1 MQKFILE
8 NLDCN
13 SCAKKLEKAL
23 QALPSVSQATINFS
37 TNTLYLQASDISA
50 VKAQIAKIE
59 PNINMLSMHD
69 KAHTNTSYLK
79 ELSKL
84 CVLLSGFLICMLCL
98 HYTPIENSV
107 YIQKLNAF
115 FAIDSKLFQESLIN
129 GKDSILYSYLANAT
143 PFSLILHV
151 ILVLLYIISGMPIFQ
166 AVWRNVRNRV
176 FFDEHTLMFIATIA
190 AFCIGEMSEAVAV
203 MLFFR
208 IGEFLESLA
217 LKKSKKSLYGLLDI
231 TPEIAHIQKQDKD
244 SKEIIWEDTHAEL
257 LNVNDIIL
265 VKVGEKI
272 PVDGIIRHGASVL
285 DMQALSGESKP
296 ISVKEGDEVLAG
308 AINMQGVL
316 TICVSKPFCD
326 SQIAKIKEMVEQ
338 ASNTKAKSEKIITRF
353 AQVYTPIM
361 FFIALAIACLPPL
374 FNGEWHEWI
383 YRGLVVLMV
392 SCPCA
397 LVLSI
402 PLGYFGAL
410 GIASRRGILIKG
422 SMHFDNLSK
431 LQNIIFDKTGT
442 LTQGIFQI
450 QSIVPLANENKE
462 SLLDIARHAQRF
474 SNHPIAHAIMKGV
487 EHKYTCHS
495 KTFQEIAGKGVYME
509 CCNDCIIVGN
519 LSLMKDY
526 NIDTSLFNTHRGQV
540 LEGVS
545 IAHIAKNG
553 IYMGYITLG
562 DTLKEDSKKCMEYL
576 RRLKVSPI
584 AILSGDNKQSVAHI
598 AKELDIQNY
607 YAELLPTQKA
617 EKLQI
622 LMQQNKD
629 STQPNKHAITA
640 FVGDGIN
647 DCVVLKSADIGIS
660 IGTKNSHS
668 DINKESA
675 DIILTNPSPMGIVH
689 AIKIARKI
697 QRITWQNIAF
707 TLGTKLILVLL
718 GVVGIAN
725 MWLAVFG
732 DVGVALL
739 ALLNALRVARI

>member
-23 QALPSVSQATINFS
+23 QALPSVKQATINFS
-37 TNTLYLQASDISA
+37 TNTLYLQSSDISE

-59 PNINMLSMHD
+59 PNIKMLSMRD
-69 KAHTNTSYLK
+69 KAHNNTSYYK
-79 ELSKL
+79 ELSML
-84 CVLLSGFLICMLCL
+84 CVLLISFLICMLCL
-98 HYTPIENSV
+98 HYTPLENSTL
-107 YIQKLNAF
+107 IQKLNAF
-115 FAIDSKLFQESLIN
+115 FVIDSNYFRENL
-129 GKDSILYSYLANAT
+129 ILYSYLANST
-143 PFSLILHV
+143 PFKLILHA
-151 ILVLLYIISGMPIFQ
+151 ILVLLYVISGMPIFK

-203 MLFFR
+203 MIFFR

-217 LKKSKKSLYGLLDI
+217 LKKSKKSLYDLLDI
-231 TPEIAHIQKQDKD
+231 TPEVAHIQKQDKD

-257 LNVNDIIL
+257 LKVNDIIL
-265 VKVGEKI
+265 VRVGEKI
-272 PVDGIIRHGASVL
+272 PVDGIITNGISTL
-285 DMQALSGESKP
+285 DMQTLSGESKP

-308 AINMQGVL
+308 AINLQSVL

-338 ASNTKAKSEKIITRF
+338 AGNTKAKSEKIITRF

-361 FFIALAIACLPPL
+361 FFIALAIACIPPL
-374 FNGEWHEWI
+374 FNGAWHEWI

-410 GIASRRGILIKG
+410 GIASRNGILIKG
-422 SMHFDNLSK
+422 AIHFANLAK
-431 LQNIIFDKTGT
+431 LQNIVFDKTGT
-442 LTQGIFQI
+442 LTQGVFQI
-450 QSIVPLANENKE
+450 QSIVPLADESKE

-474 SNHPIAHAIMKGV
+474 SNHPIAHAIMQGA
-487 EHKYTCHS
+487 EYAYTCNT
-495 KTFQEIAGKGVYME
+495 KTFQEIAGKGVYVE
-509 CCNDCIIVGN
+509 CCNECIIVGN
-519 LSLMKDY
+519 LSLMQDY
-526 NIDTSLFNTHRGQV
+526 NIDTTSFNTHK
-540 LEGVS
+540 EKAINGVS
-545 IAHIAKNG
+545 IVHIAKNG

-562 DTLKEDSKKCMEYL
+562 DILKEDSKKCMEYL
-576 RRLKVSPI
+576 RKLNVLPL

-598 AKELDIQNY
+598 AKELGIKDY

-617 EKLQI
+617 ERFQI

-629 STQPNKHAITA
+629 SIQPNKHALTA

-668 DINKESA
+668 DISKESA

-697 QRITWQNIAF
+697 QKITWQNIAF
-707 TLGTKLILVLL
+707 ALGTKLILVLL
-718 GVVGIAN
+718 GVAGIAN

-739 ALLNALRVARI
+739 ALLNALRVIRT